1 MSLNFEEFSFIG
13 FLLLLLINFILF
25 LCLNYLALKYHF
37 LIDKKYS
44 SKHKIFIGKELIPYT
59 GSIIFII
66 NYYILYFGNSTLNNL
81 IIFLIFLLGLASDAQ
96 KINSTLIRFALQIIL
111 IVSFLYLNKIIIPY
125 IYINSVDNLINN
137 NFYFGIIF
145 TAFCLL
151 ILLNGSNFIDGANLI
166 CSGYYISILI
176 TIFYLLK
183 IYDFYLPDFK
193 EVYFLS
199 FLLVFGLFNSL
210 NKTYL
215 GDGGVYLISFS
226 VGIFLIKFFAYN
238 DFSPY
243 FVALL
248 LWYPAFE
255 NLFTILRRR
264 IFSLSNLD
272 RPDNDHLHHY
282 LFQYINNK
290 SKIDFIKKNGAGII
304 IVIYNFILFNIAKY
318 FVFKTGYIVTL
329 IFISIII
336 YIFTYIYLKKINI
349 K

>member
-1 MSLNFEEFSFIG
+1 MSLNFEVFSFIS
-13 FLLLLLINFILF
+13 FFSLLLINCILF
-25 LCLNYLALKYHF
+25 LSLNYLALKYHF
-37 LIDKKYS
+37 LIDKKDS
-44 SKHKIFIGKELIPYT
+44 SEHKVFIGRDLIPYT
-59 GSIIFII
+59 GSIIFLI
-66 NYYILYFGNSTLNNL
+66 NYYILYFNNSILNNL

-96 KINSTLIRFALQIIL
+96 KINSTLLRFALQIIL

-125 IYINSVDNLINN
+125 IYINSIDNLINN
-137 NFYFGIIF
+137 YFYFGIIF

-166 CSGYYISILI
+166 CSGYFISILI
-176 TIFYLLK
+176 TVFYLVK
-183 IYDFYLPDFK
+183 IYNFYISDFK

-199 FLLVFGLFNSL
+199 FLLIFGLFNSL

-215 GDGGVYLISFS
+215 GDGGVYLISFL
-226 VGIFLIKFFAYN
+226 VGIFLIKFFADN

-264 IFSLSNLD
+264 IFTLSNLD
-272 RPDNDHLHHY
+272 TPDNDHLHHY
-282 LFQYINNK
+282 LFQYINIK
-290 SKIDFIKKNGAGII
+290 SKIDFIKKNGAGVII
-304 IVIYNFILFNIAKY
+304 IIYNLILFNIGKY
-318 FVFKTGYIVTL
+318 FVFKTSYIVAL

-336 YIFTYIYLKKINI
+336 YIMTYIYLKKINT